1 MNNKQFNGIEAIIA
15 NDLRGVKA
23 GYHTLEEVEE
33 KYGQAFDEFV
43 NKHVVQ
49 DFAIKVGILDTDRL
63 QAIEMF
69 AALLPWVAR
78 ANYEIISDFMT
89 AVNCHTLPFEETAV
103 QDYEACLLHD
113 TIVTMTVAIDEQLK
127 EVYHTTDGIINVGK
141 ILGIAEAVDM
151 ESDADE
157 MKAEITAFAKKVKED
172 AVKACNEIFANRQ
185 QGNLIE
191 YTSENV
197 VSLMPAYAASTL
209 Q

>member
-1 MNNKQFNGIEAIIA
+1 MFVLCWSITAILPKP
-15 NDLRGVKA
+15 DKLVK
-23 GYHTLEEVEE
+23 HEN
-33 KYGQAFDEFV
+33 F
-43 NKHVVQ
+43 
-49 DFAIKVGILDTDRL
+49 IKVGILDTDRL

-113 TIVTMTVAIDEQLK
+113 TIVTMCEAIDGQLK
-127 EVYHTTDGIINVGK
+127 EVHDTTDGIINVGK
-141 ILGIAEAVDM
+141 ILGITEAAVM